1 MHNRKTLEGFTFSVL
16 LNEGGPEIFE
26 LLKA

>member
-1 MHNRKTLEGFTFSVL
+1 MHNRKNVEGFTFSVL